1 MAPAAPTAP
10 TTHMASTA
18 PRPTTAPRP
27 STATYPQESAGVTL
41 LSCEHGGE
49 RRRVFVRRRGTRLE
63 VGEFTRGPLTYELY
77 DAPAHH
83 HCIQLGA
90 PASRLL
96 AQRLSERQGVPRE
109 QGIADLLRA
118 YFVRDERF
126 LADLMDLLDS
136 QSVPYGYLNSM
147 MGKYVAYRPEHR
159 YAS

>member
-1 MAPAAPTAP
+1 MAPTAP
-10 TTHMASTA
+10 TASTA
-18 PRPTTAPRP
+18 PAASWPTM
-27 STATYPQESAGVTL
+27 ATYPQESVGVTL

-63 VGEFTRGPLTYELY
+63 VGEFTRGPLTCELY

-90 PASRLL
+90 SASGAL
-96 AQRLSERQGVPRE
+96 AQTLSELQGIPKE

-118 YFVRDERF
+118 YFAHGEKF
-126 LADLMDLLDS
+126 LADLMDLLDGE
-136 QSVPYGYLNSM
+136 SVPYGYLNSM